1 MPKQRCVCGQK
12 YRFPETSIGKRAK
25 CKKCGA
31 VFTIVAEEPPADEG
45 IIPIAKDDVFTQ
57 EASAD
62 PAARQRVVD
71 SDADGWQTPEQI
83 EGRLPDSGPSLGR
96 AIPSST
102 DPVAARGY
110 LESLAWTLLFPSSV
124 GNLLTFLMV
133 WFVLSLREFAATFSP
148 FGMMMVLWFIGLLI
162 VLGWYYAFLF
172 SIVEGAAGGD
182 DDLPS
187 MTLDQGMLDGV
198 FVPLFK
204 FIGTK
209 AVVMLPAFAYLFVA
223 MSMGILTEQQVID
236 AFFAFVGNGSVWET
250 LSGPAGPVVIL
261 FGIGIFL
268 WPMVALC
275 VALGGFGT
283 LARMDLIVKTIVRTF
298 PMYVVT
304 VALVVATVIGREV
317 THSAMVNWSMAK
329 AATGGGAGPSWG
341 SFAVLTV
348 LIQGVTIYVDIVAM
362 RVIGLYYHHFKS
374 RFAWN
379 WG

>member
-57 EASAD
+57 EAAAV
-62 PAARQRVVD
+62 AARPRVVE

-110 LESLAWTLLFPSSV
+110 LDSLAWTLLFPSSV

-172 SIVEGAAGGD
+172 SIVEGAAAGD